1 MGQCDVRYPGAR
13 KEGQVMAIR
22 YGTCSAFR
30 RILEEKDRGALS
42 PLDRILLH
50 THPDCCASCAR
61 LLEAHR
67 EKRPEDIARL
77 LGS

>member
-1 MGQCDVRYPGAR
+1 
-13 KEGQVMAIR
+13 MAIR
-22 YGTCSAFR
+22 YGSCSAFR

-42 PLDRILLH
+42 PLERILLD
-50 THPDCCASCAR
+50 THPDYCASCCAR
-61 LLEAHR
+61 LLEARR